1 MQPPVCKDQSPEKVA
16 ARLRQALELHRAGVR
31 MMRAKLRQ
39 QHPDEPDDQINR
51 RLNDWLQ
58 SPLTREQY
66 LRQGA

>member
-1 MQPPVCKDQSPEKVA
+1 MQPPFCKDQSPEKVA
-16 ARLRQALELHRAGVR
+16 ARLRQSFELHRAGVR

-39 QHPDEPDDQINR
+39 QHPDESDDQINS
-51 RLNDWLQ
+51 RLNEWLQ